1 MTMEK
6 PRTAESEWGGGG
18 TFRMKIRKEKGRKME
33 EKRECKASISAGG
46 IIAGFIMALDRSL
59 LLLKT
64 Y

>member
-1 MTMEK
+1 
-6 PRTAESEWGGGG
+6 
-18 TFRMKIRKEKGRKME
+18 ME
-33 EKRECKASISAGG
+33 EKRECKASRSAGR